1 MSSPEKKHRFF
12 RIFSRAVLLFV
23 LIGAA
28 GTAAAAFKYRSSRNS
43 AEPAVIVRSAE
54 KDKTGKIRIGENLRF
69 SALVKIPWGRSIA
82 SFEVSPGK
90 NSQLASQPSYE
101 RKAIRWGYSL
111 WQFSASVQ
119 PFRPG
124 EISGGGMI
132 LLLEGGKEKKQ
143 ELNILLPSFQAES
156 LPVSEQDQPASAGKI
171 VQDQAKKRNPVLTA
185 AFILA
190 AVLIIILILLIFR
203 KKAGRTENIPGW
215 MLALR
220 NIGAIRTDLHEGK
233 ADAEHAIVSL
243 TDILRA
249 YLEENFHLRAEHQT
263 TREFLDELRRGGPLT
278 QNQKNFLK
286 EFLNSADMVKFAKA
300 PADETAFD
308 DAASRAEQ
316 LVRETS
322 GSDEDTSGKENG
334 K

>member
-1 MSSPEKKHRFF
+1 MSNPETKHRIF
-12 RIFSRAVLLFV
+12 RILCISFLVIVLL
-23 LIGAA
+23 GAS
-28 GTAAAAFKYRSSRNS
+28 AAAVTVFKYRVSRDS
-43 AEPAVIVRSAE
+43 AETAIIVKSAE

-82 SFEVSPGK
+82 SFEVTPGK

-101 RKAIRWGYSL
+101 RQAIRWGYSL
-111 WQFSASVQ
+111 WRFDASVQ

-124 EISGGGMI
+124 EISGGRML

-143 ELNILLPSFQAES
+143 ELNMLLPSFQAES
-156 LPVSEQDQPASAGKI
+156 LPVSEQDQLETAGKI
-171 VQDQAKKRNPVLTA
+171 MEKPAQKRNPYVIA
-185 AFILA
+185 VFVLA
-190 AVLIIILILLIFR
+190 AILVILMLLFFR
-203 KKAGRTENIPGW
+203 KKAEKTAKLPAW
-215 MLALR
+215 MLALQ
-220 NIGAIRTDLHEGK
+220 NIGIIRSDLHEGK
-233 ADAEHAIVSL
+233 SDAEHAIVSL
-243 TDILRA
+243 TDLLRA

-263 TREFLDELRRGGPLT
+263 TREFLDELKRGGPLNQT
-278 QNQKNFLK
+278 QKSFLK

>member
-1 MSSPEKKHRFF
+1 MLSPEQKHRIF
-12 RIFSRAVLLFV
+12 RILCRVVLLIV
-23 LIGAA
+23 LLGAA
-28 GTAAAAFKYRSSRNS
+28 GAAAAAFKYRSSRNS
-43 AEPAVIVRSAE
+43 AEPAVIFKSAE
-54 KDKTGKIRIGENLRF
+54 KDKTGKIRIGEKLRF
-69 SALVKIPWGRSIA
+69 SAIVKIPWGRSIA
-82 SFEVSPGK
+82 SFEAEPGK

-101 RKAIRWGYSL
+101 RKAIRWGYDL
-111 WQFSASVQ
+111 WQFSADIQ
-119 PFRPG
+119 PYRPG
-124 EISGGGMI
+124 EISGGRMI

-143 ELNILLPSFQAES
+143 ELNILLPSFQAET
-156 LPVSEQDQPASAGKI
+156 LPVSEQDQMQLASAGKI
-171 VQDQAKKRNPVLTA
+171 AETKKRNPVTIA
-185 AFILA
+185 VIILA
-190 AVLIIILILLIFR
+190 AVLLILILLIFR
-203 KKAGRTENIPGW
+203 KKAGKTEKIPAW
-215 MLALR
+215 MLALQ

-233 ADAEHAIVSL
+233 SDAEHAIVSL

>member
-1 MSSPEKKHRFF
+1 MLSPEKKHRIF
-12 RIFSRAVLLFV
+12 RILCTVILLVVLL
-23 LIGAA
+23 GAA
-28 GTAAAAFKYRSSRNS
+28 GAAAAAFKYRSSRNS
-43 AEPAVIVRSAE
+43 AETAVIFKSAE
-54 KDKTGKIRIGENLRF
+54 KDKTGKIRIGEKLRF

-82 SFEVSPGK
+82 SFDAEPGK
-90 NSQLASQPSYE
+90 NSQLASQPAYE
-101 RKAIRWGYSL
+101 RKAIRWGYDL
-111 WQFSASVQ
+111 WQFSADIQ
-119 PFRPG
+119 PYRPG
-124 EISGGGMI
+124 EISGGRMI

-143 ELNILLPSFQAES
+143 ELNILLPSFQAET
-156 LPVSEQDQPASAGKI
+156 LPVSEQDQMQLASAGKI
-171 VQDQAKKRNPVLTA
+171 AEAKKRNPVTIA
-185 AFILA
+185 VIILA
-190 AVLIIILILLIFR
+190 AVLLILILLIFR
-203 KKAGRTENIPGW
+203 KKAGKTEKIPAW
-215 MLALR
+215 MLALQ
-220 NIGAIRTDLHEGK
+220 NIGTIRTDLHEGK
-233 ADAEHAIVSL
+233 SDAEHAIVSL

-322 GSDEDTSGKENG
+322 VPDENTSGKENG